1 MTRKHEKFRFTGPAT
16 TKQPVQV
23 ETIYT
28 AVVQIELKTFTFRW
42 QVNSRGPFLRIVEH
56 TRTRTN
62 SIVIPATGLQA
73 FQRTFSEVVNCR
85 SPGGPNH

>member
-1 MTRKHEKFRFTGPAT
+1 MNGKHEKFRFAGPAPA
-16 TKQPVQV
+16 KQPVQV

-28 AVVQIELKTFTFRW
+28 AEVQIELKTFTFRW
-42 QVNSRGPFLRIVEH
+42 QVNARGPFLRIVEH

-73 FQRTFSEVVNCR
+73 FQSTMSEVVNSR
-85 SPGGPNH
+85 SPS